1 MTDRFTPAL
10 ERQIH
15 IRAKEHI
22 FDIASV
28 AGRGRC
34 YEESDQVVTE
44 LLLGVR

>member
-10 ERQIH
+10 ERRID

-28 AGRGRC
+28 AGRGRR

>member
-10 ERQIH
+10 ERQIP

-22 FDIASV
+22 FDIVSV
-28 AGRGRC
+28 AGRGRR
-34 YEESDQVVTE
+34 YEVPDEVVTE

>member
-22 FDIASV
+22 FDIVSV
-28 AGRGRC
+28 AGRGRR
-34 YEESDQVVTE
+34 YEVPDEVVTE
-44 LLLGVR
+44 LLIGVR